1 MDRKLVEQLRATVSV
16 SKRKMLDAAADA
28 IERLCLKCVD
38 AAMLMD
44 EIEAEAKTAIK
55 YEQRVHMDWVSDR
68 IGEWKCEQTDAEL
81 TDRIDRLRDL
91 SIADQLIG
99 KQVWITHW
107 WCGLQITALREP
119 QARTVMY
126 VSVQKDGRIQL
137 HVKDGT
143 FGLCH
148 LGESV
153 FTDRQEA
160 VAALGGRTIAV
171 GDESS
176 PFGRKEWDAARELHN
191 G

>member
-38 AAMLMD
+38 AAMLLD

-55 YEQRVHMDWVSDR
+55 YEQRVHMDWVADR
-68 IGEWKCEQTDAEL
+68 IGEWKREQTDAEL

-126 VSVQKDGRIQL
+126 VSIQKDGRIQL

-148 LGESV
+148 LGSSV

-160 VAALGGRTIAV
+160 DAALER
-171 GDESS
+171 
-176 PFGRKEWDAARELHN
+176 RLK
-191 G
+191 